1 MALWSEPVHRIDEL
15 IAIENTLGTWEVPLA
30 KFVYEYVTG
39 DPTGHD
45 IYHCLRVK
53 ELALRI
59 AKGEE
64 LDRDVLVATAYLH
77 DVGRG
82 REHAGEGDH
91 VGIGMRSAQEI
102 LPTLA
107 FPPEKIPA
115 VLRCIEHHEEY
126 AWAGQ
131 PGASDHDLENGLE
144 NEILG
149 FQDADRLD
157 AIGAVGIARMFTF
170 GGAYR
175 RPIWIPEMQAGNWQ
189 HGTLGT
195 STYVHLY
202 EKLFK
207 LKDTMNTATGR
218 KLAEAR
224 HRFME
229 RFAEEF
235 EQEWAGNR

>member
-1 MALWSEPVHRIDEL
+1 MHKIDDL
-15 IAIENTLGTWEVPLA
+15 IAIESVVGDWEVPLA
-30 KFVYEYVTG
+30 KLVYDYVTD

-59 AKGEE
+59 AEGEG
-64 LDRDVLVATAYLH
+64 LDRDILVATAYLH

-91 VGIGMRSAQEI
+91 VGIGMRSAQEF

-107 FPPEKIPA
+107 FPPDKIPA
-115 VLRCIEHHEEY
+115 VIRCIEHHEEY
-126 AWAGQ
+126 AWASQ
-131 PGASDHDLENGLE
+131 PGSGEHGLE

-157 AIGAVGIARMFTF
+157 AIGAVGIARMFAF

-175 RPIWIPEMQAGNWQ
+175 RPIWIPGIQAGDWQ
-189 HGTLGT
+189 HGKLGT
-195 STYVHLY
+195 STYTHLY
-202 EKLFK
+202 EKLLK

-218 KLAEAR
+218 QLAQAR

-229 RFAEEF
+229 QFAEEF
-235 EQEWAGNR
+235 EKEWAGER